1 MSYYGTGFFT
11 GTSRNSGWYSNWA
24 GVRNGSYGRTV
35 NSYYSGLRGSD
46 TAASG
51 RRTSTS
57 TGKEYVLDKLLREKM
72 YPTVSRETQEA
83 NAKLTSEIPRLA
95 SSVSVLQN
103 KKTYQDTTGK
113 TDASAKVVS
122 AMKNYVSEYNEVV
135 RAAKGSTLTNK
146 TAHIGAMMN
155 ATRENKNKLA
165 ELGITVSEN
174 GILQLNEDKLKAA
187 DISKVQE
194 LFSKDNVM
202 SYGSI
207 VKSRL
212 GFAGASSGTVAGTHA
227 VVGTHKEKHERD
239 RVTRAGTKNLME
251 DIEKFTADDAFLKP
265 YSKKDVRKA
274 FREIDIAGI
283 YATTKSFVNHY
294 NSLIDAAKGSTNS
307 GVTSNLAA
315 LMEKTEQNKDSL
327 KQFGIDVDENGNM
340 KLDED
345 RLRKGQAHSS
355 ISIERFFKN
364 YASSI
369 SNNVSLI
376 DYYMKT
382 QAGAA
387 SGYVANGSY
396 NVQGNSLFDIAV

>member
-11 GTSRNSGWYSNWA
+11 DTSRNSGWYSDWT
-24 GVRNGSYGRTV
+24 GIRNGSYGRTM
-35 NSYYSGLRGSD
+35 NSYYGGQHSSY
-46 TAASG
+46 TSVSQ
-51 RRTSTS
+51 RRTSAGT
-57 TGKEYVLDKLLREKM
+57 EDVLDRLLRERR

-95 SSVSVLQN
+95 NSVSVLQN
-103 KKTYQDTTGK
+103 EKTYQDTTGR

-146 TAHIGAMMN
+146 TAHIAAVMN
-155 ATRENKNKLA
+155 ATRENKDKLA
-165 ELGITVSEN
+165 ELGITVSGN
-174 GILQLNEDKLKAA
+174 GILQLDEDKLKAA

-194 LFSKDNVM
+194 LFSKDNVV
-202 SYGSI
+202 SYGST

-212 GFAGASSGTVAGTHA
+212 GFAGISSGTVE
-227 VVGTHKEKHERD
+227 GTHKEKHERD
-239 RVTRAGTKNLME
+239 RVTKAGTKNLME

-265 YSKKDVRKA
+265 YDKRYARKA

-340 KLDED
+340 TLDED
-345 RLRKGQAHSS
+345 RLRKGEAHSS

-382 QAGAA
+382 QADAA
-387 SGYVANGSY
+387 SGYTANGIY
-396 NVQGNSLFDIAV
+396 NVQGNLLFDTAV

>member
-57 TGKEYVLDKLLREKM
+57 AGKEYVLDKFLREKM
-72 YPTVSRETQEA
+72 YPTVSGETQEA

-103 KKTYQDTTGK
+103 KNTYQDTTGK

-122 AMKNYVSEYNEVV
+122 AMKNYVSEYNDVV

-146 TAHIGAMMN
+146 TAHVAAVMN
-155 ATRENKNKLA
+155 ATRENKDKLA
-165 ELGITVSEN
+165 ELGITVSGN
-174 GILQLNEDKLKAA
+174 GILQLDEDKLKAA

-194 LFSKDNVM
+194 LFSKDNVV
-202 SYGSI
+202 SYGST

-212 GFAGASSGTVAGTHA
+212 GFAGISPGTVA
-227 VVGTHKEKHERD
+227 GTHKEKHERD
-239 RVTRAGTKNLME
+239 RVTKAGTKNLME

-265 YSKKDVRKA
+265 YDKRYARKA

-382 QAGAA
+382 QADAA
-387 SGYVANGSY
+387 SGYIANGSY
-396 NVQGNSLFDIAV
+396 NAQGNSLFDIAV

>member
-1 MSYYGTGFFT
+1 MSYYGTGFFS
-11 GTSRNSGWYSNWA
+11 GTSGNSGWYSDWT
-24 GVRNGSYGRTV
+24 GIRNGSYGRMMK
-35 NSYYSGLRGSD
+35 SYYSGLHDSD
-46 TAASG
+46 TAVSG

-57 TGKEYVLDKLLREKM
+57 TGGEDVLDRLLRERR

-83 NAKLTSEIPRLA
+83 NARLTSEIPRLA

-103 KKTYQDTTGK
+103 EKTYQDTTGK
-113 TDASAKVVS
+113 TDAADKVFSAV
-122 AMKNYVSEYNEVV
+122 KNYVSGYNDVV
-135 RAAKGSTLTNK
+135 RAAKESTLTNK
-146 TAHIGAMMN
+146 TTHVAAMMN
-155 ATRENKNKLA
+155 ATRENKDKLA
-165 ELGITVSEN
+165 ELGITVSGN
-174 GILQLNEDKLKAA
+174 GILQLDEDKLKAA

-194 LFSKDNVM
+194 LFSRDNVM
-202 SYGSI
+202 SYGST

-212 GFAGASSGTVAGTHA
+212 GFAGTSSGTVA
-227 VVGTHKEKHERD
+227 GTHKEKHERD
-239 RVTRAGTKNLME
+239 RVTKAGTRNLME

-274 FREIDIAGI
+274 FREIDIADI

-345 RLRKGQAHSS
+345 RLRKGEAHSS

-382 QAGAA
+382 QADAA
-387 SGYVANGSY
+387 SGYTANGIY

>member
-1 MSYYGTGFFT
+1 MSYYGIGSFS
-11 GTSRNSGWYSNWA
+11 GTSGNSGWYSNWA
-24 GVRNGSYGRTV
+24 GIRNGSYGRMMK
-35 NSYYSGLRGSD
+35 SYYSGLHGSD
-46 TAASG
+46 TAVSG

-57 TGKEYVLDKLLREKM
+57 TGKEYVLDKILREKM
-72 YPTVSRETQEA
+72 YPTVSKETQAA
-83 NAKLTSEIPRLA
+83 NDKLTSGISGLA
-95 SSVSVLQN
+95 GSVSVLQN
-103 KKTYQDTTGK
+103 EKTYQDTTGK
-113 TDASAKVVS
+113 TDAADKVVS
-122 AMKNYVSEYNEVV
+122 AVKDYVSGYNDVV
-135 RAAKGSTLTNK
+135 RASKESTLTNK
-146 TAHIGAMMN
+146 TTHVAAMMN
-155 ATRENKNKLA
+155 ATRENKDKLA
-165 ELGITVSEN
+165 ELGITLNEN
-174 GILQLNEDKLKAA
+174 GTLQLNEDKLKTA

-212 GFAGASSGTVAGTHA
+212 GFAGISSGTAAGTH
-227 VVGTHKEKHERD
+227 TEKHERE
-239 RVTRAGTKNLME
+239 RVARAGTKNLME

-274 FREIDIAGI
+274 FREIDIADI

-315 LMEKTEQNKDSL
+315 LMEKTEQNKDGL

-340 KLDED
+340 TLDED

-369 SNNVSLI
+369 SSNVSLI

-382 QAGAA
+382 QASAE
-387 SGYVANGSY
+387 SGYTANGAY
-396 NVQGNSLFDIAV
+396 NVQGSSLFDIAV